1 MKPKPVVKWAGGKAR
16 LLGEILPSVPA
27 RIGTYFEPFCGGA
40 ALFFALAAEDPRR
53 FKHAVLADRN
63 EELVALYRAIRDD
76 LPGLLKELRKFKHD
90 RDFFYEVR
98 AWDVKRASP
107 VKRGARLLFLNK
119 TCFNGL
125 WRVNSKGEFNVP
137 FGKYKNPNFLDED
150 ALAAASEAL
159 QGVDIKVADFAD
171 VTRAAKAGDFVY
183 FDPPYA
189 PVSRTAQFTSYA
201 VDGFGPADQER
212 LREEFLR
219 LRNKKVAAL
228 LSNADV
234 SDVRALYDD
243 FSVRVV
249 SARRSINSDIKKRG
263 VVSEVIVST
272 THPAQEARV
281 TTRSEAKAHAIP
293 KRAAMR

>member
-1 MKPKPVVKWAGGKAR
+1 M
-16 LLGEILPSVPA
+16 LGEILPSVPA

-40 ALFFALAAEDPRR
+40 ALFFALAAEEHRR
-53 FKHAVLADRN
+53 FKHAVLTDQN
-63 EELVALYRAIRDD
+63 QELICLYRAIRDD

-90 RDFFYEVR
+90 PDFFYEVR
-98 AWDVKRASP
+98 AWDVRRASEA
-107 VKRGARLLFLNK
+107 KRGARLLFLNK

-125 WRVNSKGEFNVP
+125 WRVNSKGQFNVP
-137 FGKYKNPNFLDED
+137 FGKYKNPNFLDEE
-150 ALAAASEAL
+150 ALTAASHAL
-159 QGVDIKVADFAD
+159 QGVDIRVADFSD
-171 VTRAAKAGDFVY
+171 VTRSAKAGDFVY

-212 LREEFLR
+212 LAEEFAR
-219 LRNKKVAAL
+219 LRKKKVASM

-234 SDVRALYDD
+234 PDVRVLYKE
-243 FSVRVV
+243 FPLRIV

-263 VVSEVIVST
+263 VVNEVIVST
-272 THPAQEARV
+272 LPLPPSALMTEA
-281 TTRSEAKAHAIP
+281 APIP

>member
-1 MKPKPVVKWAGGKAR
+1 VKPKPVVKWAGGKAR

-27 RIGTYFEPFCGGA
+27 KIGTYYEPFCGGA
-40 ALFFALAAEDPRR
+40 ALFFALAAEEPRR
-53 FKHAVLADRN
+53 FKRAVINDQN
-63 EELVALYRAIRDD
+63 QELVSLYRAIRDD
-76 LPGLLKELRKFKHD
+76 LSGLIKELRKFKHD

-98 AWDVKRASP
+98 GWDVKKASEA
-107 VKRGARLLFLNK
+107 KRGARLLFLNK

-125 WRVNSKGEFNVP
+125 WRVNSKGLFNVP
-137 FGKYKNPNFLDED
+137 FGKYKNPNFLDEE
-150 ALAAASEAL
+150 ALEAASRAL
-159 QGVDIKVADFAD
+159 QDVDIRNEDFAE
-171 VTRAAKAGDFVY
+171 VTRASKTGDFVY

-212 LREEFLR
+212 LKDEFAR
-219 LRNKKVAAL
+219 LRKKKVASM

-234 SDVRALYDD
+234 ADVRALYKD
-243 FSVRVV
+243 FPLRSVH
-249 SARRSINSDIKKRG
+249 ARRSINSDIKKRG

-272 THPAQEARV
+272 LPI
-281 TTRSEAKAHAIP
+281 AHAEDAVSSPIP